1 VRKAVAPR
9 VPVQALLSEE
19 AAHMGLRLVGG
30 KAGLQNLIDRSRV
43 QRPGL
48 ALTGFTRYLNPG
60 RVQILGGS
68 EASFLSTLSVKQRA
82 AVLRRLMARKLCCIV
97 VTRGLAVPSEL
108 ELESRARGI
117 PILATA
123 LDSTV
128 FIKRLTEFLED
139 RLAKVARLHGVL
151 IDVLGVGVFIRGAS
165 GIGKSECGL
174 ELVDRGHR
182 LISDD
187 AVDIKAT
194 SRGLVG
200 ASPQPTRDHM
210 EIRGL
215 GILNIQDLYG
225 VSAVSP
231 EQTIDLVVQLEK
243 WNPRKAYDRLGL
255 HRETESI
262 LEVNVPLLRLPV
274 APGRNVALL
283 VELAAKNL
291 LLRARGHDATA
302 TLLSRVED
310 FHSPK
315 GLPRPRPRA

>member
-1 VRKAVAPR
+1 MRKKAPKLAPQG
-9 VPVQALLSEE
+9 VPVSALLSE
-19 AAHMGLRLVGG
+19 AAAPLCLRLLGG
-30 KAGLQNLIDRSRV
+30 TAGLQNLITRSRV

-48 ALTGFTRYLNPG
+48 ALTGFTQYLSPG

-68 EASFLSTLSVKQRA
+68 ESSYLRTLSVRARA
-82 AVLRRLMARKLCCIV
+82 ALLQTLMARELCCVV
-97 VTRGLAVPSEL
+97 VTRGLEVPPEL
-108 ELESRARGI
+108 RREADARGI
-117 PILATA
+117 PVLATA
-123 LDSTV
+123 VDSTP
-128 FIKRLTEFLED
+128 FIKKLNEFLED
-139 RLAKVARLHGVL
+139 CLARTARLHGVL

-194 SRGLVG
+194 SQGLLG
-200 ASPQPTRDHM
+200 SSPEPTRDHM

-231 EQTIDLVVQLEK
+231 EKTVDLVVQLEK

-255 HRETESI
+255 NRETESI
-262 LEVNVPLLRLPV
+262 LGVEVPLLRLPV

-302 TLLSRVED
+302 TLLRRVEA
-310 FHSPK
+310 
-315 GLPRPRPRA
+315 RAAGTSEDA

>member
-1 VRKAVAPR
+1 MTRPSASPG
-9 VPVQALLSEE
+9 VPVSELLGDAAKSLALKLVAGSRGLSN
-19 AAHMGLRLVGG
+19 RI
-30 KAGLQNLIDRSRV
+30 NRPRV

-48 ALTGFTRYLNPG
+48 ALAGFTRYLSEG

-68 EASFLSTLSVKQRA
+68 EWSYLETLSRKARA
-82 AVLRRLMARKLCCIV
+82 EVLHRLVARKICCIV
-97 VTRGLAVPSEL
+97 VTRGLSVPEEL
-108 ELESRARGI
+108 RKEADGRAI
-117 PILATA
+117 PILTTI
-123 LDSTV
+123 LDTTPL
-128 FIKRLTEFLED
+128 IKRLSELLDE
-139 RLAKVARLHGVL
+139 RLARTRRLHGVL
-151 IDVLGVGVFIRGAS
+151 LDVLGIGVFIRGDS

-187 AVDIKAT
+187 AVDVKAT

-200 ASPQPTRDHM
+200 ASPSPTRDHM

-231 EQTIDLVVQLEK
+231 EQAIDLVVHLEK

-255 HRETESI
+255 NRETESI
-262 LEVNVPLLRLPV
+262 LDVEVPVLRLPV

-291 LLRARGHDATA
+291 HLRARGHDATA
-302 TLLSRVED
+302 TLLRRVEA
-310 FHSPK
+310 HGRKSREK
-315 GLPRPRPRA
+315 S

>member
-1 VRKAVAPR
+1 MKKAPVPR
-9 VPVQALLSEE
+9 VAVEALLHED
-19 AAHMGLRLVGG
+19 AAPMGLRLLAG
-30 KAGLQNLIDRSRV
+30 KAGLRKYIDRSRV

-48 ALTGFTRYLNPG
+48 ALTGFTRYLSPG
-60 RVQILGGS
+60 RVQIVGGS
-68 EASFLSTLSVKQRA
+68 ESSFLRTLSVTKRA
-82 AVLRRLMARKLCCIV
+82 AVLGRLMSRELCCVV
-97 VTRGLAVPSEL
+97 VTRGLEVPPEL
-108 ELESRARGI
+108 KREAESRGI
-117 PILATA
+117 ALLATT
-123 LDSTV
+123 LDSTH

-139 RLAKVARLHGVL
+139 RLARTTRLHGVL
-151 IDVLGVGVFIRGAS
+151 LDVLGVGVLIRGDS

-182 LISDD
+182 LVSDD
-187 AVDIKAT
+187 AVDLKAT
-194 SRGLVG
+194 SRGLLG
-200 ASPQPTRDHM
+200 TSPHPTRDHM

-231 EQTIDLVVQLEK
+231 EQSVDLVVRLEK

-255 HRETESI
+255 NRETESI
-262 LEVNVPLLRLPV
+262 LDIEVPLLRLPV

-302 TLLSRVED
+302 TLLSRVE
-310 FHSPK
+310 SQ
-315 GLPRPRPRA
+315 GLPVRRTRE

>member
-1 VRKAVAPR
+1 MKKPAAPR
-9 VPVQALLSEE
+9 VSVSELL
-19 AAHMGLRLVGG
+19 AAGAAPLGLRLLGG
-30 KAGLQNLIDRSRV
+30 ATGLENLIERSRV

-48 ALTGFTRYLNPG
+48 ALTGFTQYLNPG

-68 EASFLSTLSVKQRA
+68 ESSYLRTLPVAKRA
-82 AVLRRLMARKLCCIV
+82 AVLKRLMTRKLCCVV
-97 VTRGLAVPSEL
+97 VTRGLDVPPEL
-108 ELESRARGI
+108 RREAEARGI
-117 PILATA
+117 PLLATL
-123 LDSTV
+123 LDSTA

-139 RLAKVARLHGVL
+139 RLARTARLHGVL
-151 IDVLGVGVFIRGAS
+151 LDVLGVGVFIRGDS

-187 AVDIKAT
+187 AVDLKST
-194 SRGLVG
+194 SQGLFG
-200 ASPQPTRDHM
+200 TSPSPTRDHM

-231 EQTIDLVVQLEK
+231 GHTLDLIVHLEK
-243 WNPRKAYDRLGL
+243 WNPRRAYDRLGL
-255 HRETESI
+255 NRETEAI
-262 LEVNVPLLRLPV
+262 LDVPIPLLRLPV

-291 LLRARGHDATA
+291 LLRARGHDATV
-302 TLLSRVED
+302 TLLSRVESQRKD
-310 FHSPK
+310 
-315 GLPRPRPRA
+315 

>member
-1 VRKAVAPR
+1 
-9 VPVQALLSEE
+9 
-19 AAHMGLRLVGG
+19 MGLRLLGG
-30 KAGLQNLIDRSRV
+30 QAGLQNQIDRSRV

-48 ALTGFTRYLNPG
+48 ALTGFTRYLSPG

-68 EASFLSTLSVKQRA
+68 ESSYLRTLSVKQRA
-82 AVLRRLMARKLCCIV
+82 AVLHRLMARELCCVV
-97 VTRGLAVPSEL
+97 VTRGLDVPPELRRESE
-108 ELESRARGI
+108 ARGI
-117 PILATA
+117 PLLATA
-123 LDSTV
+123 QDSTP
-128 FIKRLTEFLED
+128 FIKKLTEFLED
-139 RLAKVARLHGVL
+139 RLARTDRLHGVL
-151 IDVLGVGVFIRGAS
+151 IDVLGVGVFIRGDS

-194 SRGLVG
+194 SQGLLG
-200 ASPQPTRDHM
+200 SSPLPTRDHM

-231 EQTIDLVVQLEK
+231 EQTIDLVVRLEK

-255 HRETESI
+255 NREVESI
-262 LEVNVPLLRLPV
+262 LGVDVPLLRLPV

-302 TLLSRVED
+302 TLLSRVEAQGNGD
-310 FHSPK
+310 RRS
-315 GLPRPRPRA
+315 GE

>member
-1 VRKAVAPR
+1 MKKPPPHG
-9 VPVQALLSEE
+9 VPVEALLSPD
-19 AAHMGLRLVGG
+19 AALLGLRLVGG
-30 KAGLQNLIDRSRV
+30 PAGLRNLIDRSRV

-48 ALTGFTRYLNPG
+48 ALTGFTRYLSPG
-60 RVQILGGS
+60 RVQIIGGS
-68 EASFLSTLSVKQRA
+68 ETSYLRTLTVKQRA
-82 AVLRRLMARKLCCIV
+82 AVLHRLMVSSLCCIV
-97 VTRGLAVPSEL
+97 VTRGLEVPPEL
-108 ELESRARGI
+108 RRESDARGV
-117 PILATA
+117 PVLATA
-123 LDSTV
+123 LDSTP

-139 RLAKVARLHGVL
+139 RLARTARLHGVL

-182 LISDD
+182 LVSDD

-194 SRGLVG
+194 SQGLLG
-200 ASPQPTRDHM
+200 ASPPATRDHM

-215 GILNIQDLYG
+215 GILNVQDLYG

-231 EQTIDLVVQLEK
+231 GQTIDLVVQLEK

-262 LEVNVPLLRLPV
+262 LDVEVPLLRLPV

-302 TLLSRVED
+302 TLLSRVEALGAPSGKD
-310 FHSPK
+310 RS
-315 GLPRPRPRA
+315 

>member
-1 VRKAVAPR
+1 MRKASPPR
-9 VPVQALLSEE
+9 VHVEALLSEE
-19 AAHMGLRLVGG
+19 AAPMGLRLLGG
-30 KAGLQNLIDRSRV
+30 RAGLKNYIDRSRV

-48 ALTGFTRYLNPG
+48 ALTGFTRYLSPG

-68 EASFLSTLSVKQRA
+68 ESSYLRTLKVKQRA
-82 AVLRRLMARKLCCIV
+82 LVLHRLMSRELCCVV
-97 VTRGLAVPSEL
+97 VTRGLEVPPEL
-108 ELESRARGI
+108 QQEGEARGI
-117 PILATA
+117 PVLATT
-123 LDSTV
+123 LDSTP

-139 RLAKVARLHGVL
+139 RLARTARLHGVL
-151 IDVLGVGVFIRGAS
+151 IDVLGVGVFIRGDS

-194 SRGLVG
+194 SQGLLG
-200 ASPQPTRDHM
+200 ASPRPTRDHM

-231 EQTIDLVVQLEK
+231 EQTIDLVVRLEK

-255 HRETESI
+255 NRETEAI
-262 LEVNVPLLRLPV
+262 LDLQVPLLRLPV

-302 TLLSRVED
+302 TLLSRVEALAG
-310 FHSPK
+310 P
-315 GLPRPRPRA
+315 PREHKR

>member
-1 VRKAVAPR
+1 
-9 VPVQALLSEE
+9 
-19 AAHMGLRLVGG
+19 MGLRLLGG
-30 KAGLQNLIDRSRV
+30 KAGLRNLIDRSRV

-48 ALTGFTRYLNPG
+48 ALTGFTRYLSPG

-68 EASFLSTLSVKQRA
+68 ESSYLKTLSVKQRA
-82 AVLRRLMARKLCCIV
+82 AVLHRLMARELCCIV
-97 VTRGLAVPSEL
+97 VTRDLEVPPEL
-108 ELESRARGI
+108 RRESDRRGI
-117 PILATA
+117 PVLATA
-123 LDSTV
+123 LDSTP

-139 RLAKVARLHGVL
+139 RLARTGRLHGVL
-151 IDVLGVGVFIRGAS
+151 IDVLGVGVFIRGDS

-182 LISDD
+182 LVSDD

-194 SRGLVG
+194 TQGLLG

-231 EQTIDLVVQLEK
+231 EQTIDLVVRLEK

-262 LEVNVPLLRLPV
+262 LDVELPLLRLPV

-291 LLRARGHDATA
+291 LLRARGHDATV
-302 TLLSRVED
+302 TLLNRVEALRTPE
-310 FHSPK
+310 SRK
-315 GLPRPRPRA
+315 KE

>member
-1 VRKAVAPR
+1 VSKPKVPRIPVA
-9 VPVQALLSEE
+9 ALLSEE
-19 AAHMGLRLVGG
+19 ALPLGLRLLGG
-30 KAGLQNLIDRSRV
+30 RSGLQNQIDRSRV

-68 EASFLSTLSVKQRA
+68 ESSYLKTLPVRKRA
-82 AVLRRLMARKLCCIV
+82 AVLHRLMDRKLCCVV
-97 VTRGLAVPSEL
+97 VTRGLPAPPEL
-108 ELESRARGI
+108 KREAEARDI
-117 PILATA
+117 PVLATV
-123 LDSTV
+123 LDSTH
-128 FIKRLTEFLED
+128 FIRRMTEFLER
-139 RLAKVARLHGVL
+139 RLARTARLHGVL
-151 IDVLGVGVFIRGAS
+151 IDVLGVGVFIRGESA
-165 GIGKSECGL
+165 IGKSECGL

-187 AVDIKAT
+187 AVDIRT
-194 SRGLVG
+194 HSLGLLGV
-200 ASPQPTRDHM
+200 SPQPTRDHM

-231 EQTIDLVVQLEK
+231 EQSIDLIVRLEK
-243 WNPRKAYDRLGL
+243 WNPRRAYDRLGL
-255 HRETESI
+255 NRATEVI
-262 LEVNVPLLRLPV
+262 LDVEVPLLRLPV

-302 TLLSRVED
+302 TLLKRVEAQG
-310 FHSPK
+310 SSK
-315 GLPRPRPRA
+315 

>member
-1 VRKAVAPR
+1 VKKAGPAR
-9 VPVQALLSEE
+9 VPVVALLSEE
-19 AAHMGLRLVGG
+19 AAPMGLRLL
-30 KAGLQNLIDRSRV
+30 AGRSGLDNLIERSRV

-48 ALTGFTRYLNPG
+48 AFTGFTRYLNPG

-68 EASFLSTLSVKQRA
+68 ESSYLRTLPVKKRA
-82 AVLRRLMARKLCCIV
+82 AVIHRLMSRPLCCV
-97 VTRGLAVPSEL
+97 VMTLGV
-108 ELESRARGI
+108 ESPPEIKTEAEANGI
-117 PILATA
+117 PLLTTA
-123 LDSTV
+123 LDSTT

-139 RLAKVARLHGVL
+139 RLARTARLHGVL
-151 IDVLGVGVFIRGAS
+151 IDVLGVGVFIRGES

-182 LISDD
+182 LVSDD
-187 AVDIKAT
+187 AVDIKT
-194 SRGLVG
+194 HTLGLLG
-200 ASPQPTRDHM
+200 ASPEATRDHM

-215 GILNIQDLYG
+215 GILNVQDLYG

-231 EQTIDLVVQLEK
+231 EQTIDLVVRLEK

-255 HRETESI
+255 NRETETI
-262 LEVNVPLLRLPV
+262 LGVEIPLLRLPV

-302 TLLSRVED
+302 TLLSRVEA
-310 FHSPK
+310 HTRAQ
-315 GLPRPRPRA
+315 PRKND

>member
-1 VRKAVAPR
+1 MSKPAPFG
-9 VPVQALLSEE
+9 VPVSELMSND
-19 AAHMGLRLVGG
+19 AGTLGLRLIGG
-30 KAGLQNLIDRSRV
+30 AKGLPNLIDRSRV

-68 EASFLSTLSVKQRA
+68 ESSYLRTLRVAHRST
-82 AVLRRLMARKLCCIV
+82 VLKRLMKRTLCCVV
-97 VTRGLAVPSEL
+97 VTRGLAVPPEL
-108 ELESRARGI
+108 KAEAEARGI
-117 PILATA
+117 PLLATR
-123 LDSTV
+123 LDSTP

-139 RLAKVARLHGVL
+139 LLARTARLHGVL
-151 IDVLGVGVFIRGAS
+151 LDVLGVGVFIRGES

-182 LISDD
+182 LITDD

-194 SRGLVG
+194 SQGLFG
-200 ASPQPTRDHM
+200 ASPEATRDHM

-231 EQTIDLVVQLEK
+231 GHTLDLVVHLEK
-243 WNPRKAYDRLGL
+243 WNPRRAYDRLGL
-255 HRETESI
+255 DRETESI
-262 LEVNVPLLRLPV
+262 LDVPIPLLRLPV

-291 LLRARGHDATA
+291 LLRARGHDATV
-302 TLLSRVED
+302 TLLSRVESQGQ
-310 FHSPK
+310 HPRETSR
-315 GLPRPRPRA
+315 LP

>member
-1 VRKAVAPR
+1 VRKPSPPR
-9 VPVQALLSEE
+9 VAVEALLSEE
-19 AAHMGLRLVGG
+19 AAAMGLRLVGG
-30 KAGLQNLIDRSRV
+30 KAGLRNAIDRSRV

-48 ALTGFTRYLNPG
+48 ALAGFTRYLNPG

-68 EASFLSTLSVKQRA
+68 EASFLSTLTLKKRA
-82 AVLRRLMARKLCCIV
+82 AVVRRLMSRKLCCVV
-97 VTRGLAVPSEL
+97 VTRGLEVPPEL
-108 ELESRARGI
+108 EDESHARSI
-117 PILATA
+117 PVLATA

-139 RLAKVARLHGVL
+139 RLARTVRLHGVL
-151 IDVLGVGVFIRGAS
+151 LDVLGVGVFIRGES

-194 SRGLVG
+194 SLGLLG
-200 ASPQPTRDHM
+200 ASPPPTRDHM

-231 EQTIDLVVQLEK
+231 EQTIDLVVRLEK

-255 HRETESI
+255 HRETEAI
-262 LEVNVPLLRLPV
+262 LDIEVPLLRLPV

-291 LLRARGHDATA
+291 LLRARGHDATV
-302 TLLSRVED
+302 TLLRRVE
-310 FHSPK
+310 
-315 GLPRPRPRA
+315 GLPRPARGRA

>member
-1 VRKAVAPR
+1 VKKPASPR
-9 VPVQALLSEE
+9 VPVESLLSDE
-19 AAHMGLRLVGG
+19 ASHMGLRLIGG
-30 KAGLQNLIDRSRV
+30 KAGLQNVIERSRV

-48 ALTGFTRYLNPG
+48 ALAGFTRYLNPG
-60 RVQILGGS
+60 RVQIMGGS
-68 EASFLSTLSVKQRA
+68 ESSFLSTLTLKRRA
-82 AVLRRLMARKLCCIV
+82 EVLRRLMARKLCCVV
-97 VTRGLAVPSEL
+97 VTRGLEVPPEL
-108 ELESRARGI
+108 EAESHARAI
-117 PILATA
+117 PVLATA

-139 RLAKVARLHGVL
+139 RLARAVRMHGVL
-151 IDVLGVGVFIRGAS
+151 LDVLGVGVFIRGDS

-194 SRGLVG
+194 SQGLLG
-200 ASPQPTRDHM
+200 TSPPPTRDHI

-231 EQTIDLVVQLEK
+231 AQTIDLVVRLEK

-262 LEVNVPLLRLPV
+262 LDVELPLLRLPV

-291 LLRARGHDATA
+291 LLRARGHDATM
-302 TLLSRVED
+302 TLLRRVE
-310 FHSPK
+310 
-315 GLPRPRPRA
+315 GLRTPEGRGRP

>member
-1 VRKAVAPR
+1 MKKVAATR
-9 VPVQALLSEE
+9 VPVKELLSEDG
-19 AAHMGLRLVGG
+19 APMGLRLVGG
-30 KAGLQNLIDRSRV
+30 RAGLKNLIDRSRV

-48 ALTGFTRYLNPG
+48 ALTGFTRYLSPG

-68 EASFLSTLSVKQRA
+68 ESSYLRTLTVKRRA
-82 AVLRRLMARKLCCIV
+82 AVLHRLMARELCCIV
-97 VTRGLAVPSEL
+97 VTRGLEVPPEL
-108 ELESRARGI
+108 QRQSDARGI
-117 PILATA
+117 PVLATA
-123 LDSTV
+123 LDSTP
-128 FIKRLTEFLED
+128 FIRRLTEFLED
-139 RLAKVARLHGVL
+139 RLARTARLHGVL

-194 SRGLVG
+194 SLGLLG

-231 EQTIDLVVQLEK
+231 GQTIDLVVQLEK

-262 LEVNVPLLRLPV
+262 LDVEVPLLRLPV

-283 VELAAKNL
+283 VELAAKNR

-302 TLLSRVED
+302 TLLSRVEALRLRRE
-310 FHSPK
+310 K
-315 GLPRPRPRA
+315 GGP

>member
-1 VRKAVAPR
+1 
-9 VPVQALLSEE
+9 
-19 AAHMGLRLVGG
+19 MGLRLLAGR
-30 KAGLQNLIDRSRV
+30 AGLNRVIERSRV

-48 ALTGFTRYLNPG
+48 ALTGFTRYLNSG

-68 EASFLSTLSVKQRA
+68 ESSYLRTLAVKKRA
-82 AVLRRLMARKLCCIV
+82 AVLHRLMSRKLCCV
-97 VTRGLAVPSEL
+97 VMTRGLESPPEL
-108 ELESRARGI
+108 KKEAEAQGI
-117 PILATA
+117 PLLATA
-123 LDSTV
+123 LDSTS

-139 RLAKVARLHGVL
+139 RLARTARLHGVL
-151 IDVLGVGVFIRGAS
+151 IDVLGVGVFIRGES

-182 LISDD
+182 LVSDD
-187 AVDIKAT
+187 AVDIKT
-194 SRGLVG
+194 HTLGLLG
-200 ASPQPTRDHM
+200 ASPQQTRDHM

-231 EQTIDLVVQLEK
+231 EQTIDLVVRLEK

-255 HRETESI
+255 NRETETI
-262 LEVNVPLLRLPV
+262 LDVEIPLLRLPV

-291 LLRARGHDATA
+291 LLRDRGHDATA
-302 TLLSRVED
+302 TLLSRVEAQAR
-310 FHSPK
+310 SV
-315 GLPRPRPRA
+315 PRNEG

>member
-1 VRKAVAPR
+1 MRKPIPPR
-9 VPVQALLSEE
+9 VPVAALLSED
-19 AAHMGLRLVGG
+19 ASPLGLRLLGG
-30 KAGLQNLIDRSRV
+30 RSGLINLIDRSRV

-68 EASFLSTLSVKQRA
+68 ESSYLRTLLVKKRA
-82 AVLRRLMARKLCCIV
+82 AVLHRLMSRKLCCVV
-97 VTRGLAVPSEL
+97 VTRGLAAPPEL
-108 ELESRARGI
+108 TREAEARGI
-117 PILATA
+117 PLLATGY
-123 LDSTV
+123 DSTF

-139 RLAKVARLHGVL
+139 RLARTARLHGVL
-151 IDVLGVGVFIRGAS
+151 IDVLGVGVFIRGES

-182 LISDD
+182 LVSDD
-187 AVDIKAT
+187 AVDIKT
-194 SRGLVG
+194 HSLGLLG

-215 GILNIQDLYG
+215 GVLNIQDLYG

-231 EQTIDLVVQLEK
+231 KQNIDLIVRLEK
-243 WNPRKAYDRLGL
+243 WNPRNAYDRLGL
-255 HRETESI
+255 NRETETI
-262 LEVNVPLLRLPV
+262 LDAAVPLLRLPV

-302 TLLSRVED
+302 TLLKRVEAQGGD
-310 FHSPK
+310 GSHE
-315 GLPRPRPRA
+315 

>member
-1 VRKAVAPR
+1 MKKASAPR
-9 VPVQALLSEE
+9 IQVAALLSEE
-19 AAHMGLRLVGG
+19 AAGMGLRLLAG
-30 KAGLQNLIDRSRV
+30 KSGLRKHIDRSRV

-48 ALTGFTRYLNPG
+48 ALTGFTRYLSPG

-68 EASFLSTLSVKQRA
+68 ESSYLRTLSVRERA
-82 AVLRRLMARKLCCIV
+82 AVLRRLMARELCCVV
-97 VTRGLAVPSEL
+97 VTRGLEVPPEL
-108 ELESRARGI
+108 KREAETRGI
-117 PILATA
+117 PLLATP
-123 LDSTV
+123 LDSTP

-139 RLAKVARLHGVL
+139 SLARTARLHGVL
-151 IDVLGVGVFIRGAS
+151 LDVLGVGVLIRGDS

-182 LISDD
+182 LVSDD

-194 SRGLVG
+194 SQGLLG
-200 ASPQPTRDHM
+200 SSPEPTRDHM

-231 EQTIDLVVQLEK
+231 DQNIDLVVRLEK
-243 WNPRKAYDRLGL
+243 WNPRKSYDRLGIT
-255 HRETESI
+255 RETESI
-262 LEVNVPLLRLPV
+262 LDVEVPLLRLPV

-302 TLLSRVED
+302 TLLSRVEA
-310 FHSPK
+310 HA
-315 GLPRPRPRA
+315 LPGRGGRE

>member
-1 VRKAVAPR
+1 VD
-9 VPVQALLSEE
+9 ALLSEG
-19 AAHMGLRLVGG
+19 AASMGLRLLGG
-30 KAGLQNLIDRSRV
+30 RAGLQNSIDRSRV

-48 ALTGFTRYLNPG
+48 ALTGFTRYLSAG
-60 RVQILGGS
+60 RVQIIGGS
-68 EASFLSTLSVKQRA
+68 ESSYLRTLSVQKRA
-82 AVLRRLMARKLCCIV
+82 AVLHRLMSRELCCVV
-97 VTRGLAVPSEL
+97 VTRGLDTPPEL
-108 ELESRARGI
+108 TREAEARGI
-117 PILATA
+117 PLLATS
-123 LDSTV
+123 LDSTP

-139 RLAKVARLHGVL
+139 RLARTASLHGVL
-151 IDVLGVGVFIRGAS
+151 IDVLGVGVFIRGDS

-187 AVDIKAT
+187 AVDLKAT
-194 SRGLVG
+194 SQGLLG
-200 ASPQPTRDHM
+200 ASPLPTRDHM

-231 EQTIDLVVQLEK
+231 EKTIDLVVRLEK

-255 HRETESI
+255 NREVETI
-262 LEVNVPLLRLPV
+262 LDIDVPLLRLPV

-302 TLLSRVED
+302 TLLSRVEGQETGLR
-310 FHSPK
+310 K
-315 GLPRPRPRA
+315 GVV

>member
-1 VRKAVAPR
+1 MKKPPPPWI
-9 VPVQALLSEE
+9 PVEALLSE
-19 AAHMGLRLVGG
+19 AAASMGLRLLGG
-30 KAGLQNLIDRSRV
+30 KAGLQNPIDRSRV

-48 ALTGFTRYLNPG
+48 ALTGFTRYLSAG

-68 EASFLSTLSVKQRA
+68 ESSYLRTLTVQQRA
-82 AVLRRLMARKLCCIV
+82 AVLKRLMARELCCVV
-97 VTRGLAVPSEL
+97 VTRGLDVPPEL
-108 ELESRARGI
+108 RREAERRGI
-117 PILATA
+117 PLLATA
-123 LDSTV
+123 LDSTT

-139 RLAKVARLHGVL
+139 RLARTARLHGVL
-151 IDVLGVGVFIRGAS
+151 IDVLGVGVFIRGDS

-182 LISDD
+182 LVSDD
-187 AVDIKAT
+187 AVDMKAT

-231 EQTIDLVVQLEK
+231 EQSIDLIVRLEK

-255 HRETESI
+255 NRETDAI
-262 LEVNVPLLRLPV
+262 LDVQVPLLRLPV

-302 TLLSRVED
+302 TLLSRVEAQGRSD
-310 FHSPK
+310 
-315 GLPRPRPRA
+315 PRSGR

>member
-1 VRKAVAPR
+1 VKKPAVPR
-9 VPVQALLSEE
+9 VPVEALLSEE
-19 AAHMGLRLVGG
+19 ASHLGLRLVGG
-30 KAGLQNLIDRSRV
+30 KAGLRNLIDRSRV

-68 EASFLSTLSVKQRA
+68 ESSFLSTLTVREKA
-82 AVLRRLMARKLCCIV
+82 AVLRRLMARKLCCVV
-97 VTRGLAVPSEL
+97 VTRDLEVPPEL
-108 ELESRARGI
+108 ERESQARGI

-139 RLAKVARLHGVL
+139 RLARTARLHGVL
-151 IDVLGVGVFIRGAS
+151 IDVLGVGVFIRGGS

-194 SRGLVG
+194 SRGLLGV
-200 ASPQPTRDHM
+200 SPRPTRDHM

-262 LEVNVPLLRLPV
+262 LEVEVPLLRLPV

-302 TLLSRVED
+302 TLLSRVEALR
-310 FHSPK
+310 SRQ
-315 GLPRPRPRA
+315 GRGRL

>member
-1 VRKAVAPR
+1 MKKSAHPR
-9 VPVQALLSEE
+9 IPVQALLSE
-19 AAHMGLRLVGG
+19 AAASMGLRLIGG
-30 KAGLQNLIDRSRV
+30 KAGLTRFIDRSRV

-48 ALTGFTRYLNPG
+48 ALTGFTRYLNAG

-68 EASFLSTLSVKQRA
+68 ESSYLTTLSVKERA
-82 AVLRRLMARKLCCIV
+82 AVLRRLMASELCCVV
-97 VTRGLAVPSEL
+97 VTRGLDVPPEL
-108 ELESRARGI
+108 KREAERQAI
-117 PILATA
+117 PLLATA
-123 LDSTV
+123 LDSTS

-139 RLAKVARLHGVL
+139 RLARTARLHGVL
-151 IDVLGVGVFIRGAS
+151 IDVLGAGVFIRGES

-182 LISDD
+182 LVSDD
-187 AVDIKAT
+187 AVDIRAT
-194 SRGLVG
+194 IHGLLG
-200 ASPQPTRDHM
+200 ASPPPTRDHM

-231 EQTIDLVVQLEK
+231 EQSIDLVVRLEK

-255 HRETESI
+255 NRETDSI
-262 LEVNVPLLRLPV
+262 LDVEVPLLRLPV

-302 TLLSRVED
+302 TLLRRVEAQEGTD
-310 FHSPK
+310 LR
-315 GLPRPRPRA
+315 GRE

>member
-1 VRKAVAPR
+1 MKKPLPPR
-9 VPVQALLSEE
+9 VPVKALLSEE
-19 AAHMGLRLVGG
+19 AAPMGLRLLGG
-30 KAGLQNLIDRSRV
+30 KSGLKNLIDRSRV

-48 ALTGFTRYLNPG
+48 ALTGFTRYLSSG

-68 EASFLSTLSVKQRA
+68 ESSYLRTLSVKKRA
-82 AVLRRLMARKLCCIV
+82 TVLHRLMARPLCCVV
-97 VTRGLAVPSEL
+97 VTRGLDFPPELQRESE
-108 ELESRARGI
+108 ARGI
-117 PILATA
+117 PLLATA
-123 LDSTV
+123 LDSTP

-139 RLAKVARLHGVL
+139 RLARTTRLHGVL
-151 IDVLGVGVFIRGAS
+151 IDVLGVGVFIRGES

-182 LISDD
+182 MVSDD
-187 AVDIKAT
+187 AVDMKAT
-194 SRGLVG
+194 SQGLLG

-231 EQTIDLVVQLEK
+231 EKTIDLIVRLER

-255 HRETESI
+255 NRETEAI
-262 LEVNVPLLRLPV
+262 LDVEVPLLRLPV

-302 TLLSRVED
+302 TLLSRVEAQED
-310 FHSPK
+310 ADTRSGK
-315 GLPRPRPRA
+315 

>member
-1 VRKAVAPR
+1 VKKSTAPK
-9 VPVQALLSEE
+9 VPVSELLSEE
-19 AAHMGLRLVGG
+19 AAAMGLRLVGG
-30 KAGLQNLIDRSRV
+30 RAGLANIIDRSRV

-48 ALTGFTRYLNPG
+48 ALAGFTRYLNPG

-68 EASFLSTLSVKQRA
+68 EASFLSTLTLKKRA
-82 AVLRRLMARKLCCIV
+82 AVVQRLMSRKLCCVV
-97 VTRGLAVPSEL
+97 VTRGLAVPPEL
-108 ELESRARGI
+108 EAESQARAI
-117 PILATA
+117 PVLATA

-139 RLAKVARLHGVL
+139 RLARTVRLHGVL
-151 IDVLGVGVFIRGAS
+151 LDVLGVGVFIRGDS

-194 SRGLVG
+194 SQGLLG
-200 ASPQPTRDHM
+200 ASPTPTRDHM

-231 EQTIDLVVQLEK
+231 EQTIDLVVRLEK

-262 LEVNVPLLRLPV
+262 LDVELPLLRLPV

-302 TLLSRVED
+302 TLLRRVE
-310 FHSPK
+310 
-315 GLPRPRPRA
+315 GLRQPARSLR